1 MINLVVHATHEAG
14 LKVGG
19 IGAVLDGLLGSTNYN
34 QSVERTVLIGT
45 FNRYDSMTVERLL
58 SPRNKLTVIHAPVFG
73 VNKAE
78 PALTAVLS
86 AVESDYGVALLYG
99 KRTFGR
105 AEHEVILIDSIH
117 AKEGPV
123 NDFKYFLWQHY
134 GIDSGKFDYDPEFKD
149 FVRSAPASYAALR
162 SLVGPGDG
170 APGKQDNN
178 RFILAHEWMGLP
190 LAFAAQLADPW
201 DWRTIFYAHET
212 ATARNVVEF
221 DGGHDTRFYNAM
233 WTAPYYNATMDSV
246 FGSRDDFYK
255 HALLK
260 QTLRCDNI
268 FAVGDLVVEE
278 LRFLGGMFRGAN
290 IDLVYNGVPSFPLSL
305 DEKLVSKA
313 RLQSYAENL
322 LGYRPDYV
330 FTHVTRLVLSKAMW
344 RDIRVAEHLDWL
356 LAEQGKTA
364 VLYMLTTTL
373 PAGRRSE
380 DVMRWEEEYGWPVHH
395 RTGNGDLVD
404 LEVSLYNSIAGFNW
418 GSRALKIVLVNQFG
432 WSQDRCGGRM
442 PADME
447 FMDIRRGSD
456 LEFGQSIYE
465 PFGIA
470 QVEPLSFGALCVVSN
485 VCGCIGFAQRA
496 LEKTREEVELTDFS
510 NIVVANYT
518 SLPPGWQVFSP
529 WDALN
534 IGTAQRSQ
542 IESYNSAYVA
552 RQIMERLPRDAADM
566 QALLTAGQEVGK
578 RMSWEVVVSDY
589 LLPGLA
595 NATRR

>member
-1 MINLVVHATHEAG
+1 
-14 LKVGG
+14 
-19 IGAVLDGLLGSTNYN
+19 
-34 QSVERTVLIGT
+34 
-45 FNRYDSMTVERLL
+45 
-58 SPRNKLTVIHAPVFG
+58 
-73 VNKAE
+73 
-78 PALTAVLS
+78 
-86 AVESDYGVALLYG
+86 
-99 KRTFGR
+99 
-105 AEHEVILIDSIH
+105 
-117 AKEGPV
+117 
-123 NDFKYFLWQHY
+123 
-134 GIDSGKFDYDPEFKD
+134 
-149 FVRSAPASYAALR
+149 
-162 SLVGPGDG
+162 
-170 APGKQDNN
+170 
-178 RFILAHEWMGLP
+178 
-190 LAFAAQLADPW
+190 
-201 DWRTIFYAHET
+201 
-212 ATARNVVEF
+212 
-221 DGGHDTRFYNAM
+221 
-233 WTAPYYNATMDSV
+233 
-246 FGSRDDFYK
+246 
-255 HALLK
+255 
-260 QTLRCDNI
+260 
-268 FAVGDLVVEE
+268 
-278 LRFLGGMFRGAN
+278 
-290 IDLVYNGVPSFPLSL
+290 
-305 DEKLVSKA
+305 
-313 RLQSYAENL
+313 QSYAENL

-432 WSQDRCGGRM
+432 WSQDRCGSRM

-496 LEKTREEVELTDFS
+496 LEKTREEVELADFS